1 MKRVGLCCAAFGLMA
16 IVGSAASAAPWG
28 SGSYHDELEHRA
40 YHRELEHRDAH
51 RYSMSGR
58 EHERLHDVLAQE
70 AYHDR
75 LEHRAVHRHE
85 GDYHPAPVYQAPI
98 YGSGHTHSTVVTTPA
113 RGLGI
118 STPRFSFWIT
128 K

>member
-16 IVGSAASAAPWG
+16 LVGSAASAAPWG
-28 SGSYHDELEHRA
+28 SGSFHNELEHRA
-40 YHRELEHRDAH
+40 YYRELEHRDAH

-58 EHERLHDVLAQE
+58 QHERLHDALEHE

-75 LEHRAVHRHE
+75 LEHRAVHLHE
-85 GDYHPAPVYQAPI
+85 GHYHPVYQAPI
-98 YGSGHTHSTVVTTPA
+98 HGSGYAHSTFVATPA